1 MGPRRGI
8 LLLILVMLAS
18 LGLGVSCWTAVVPR
32 LIAGIGP
39 KTWMEWLAVCVL
51 SALPFS
57 VPPAVIGLLQRAG
70 WAPGAV
76 LVWGVLWVAELALT
90 LAAAGSFAGLSG
102 PEWFVPWTAIIGAA
116 LALAGIVRYVG
127 RVVSESPEPKPQG

>member
-1 MGPRRGI
+1 
-8 LLLILVMLAS
+8 LTELAV
-18 LGLGVSCWTAVVPR
+18 GLTGVGCWAAVVPR
-32 LIAGIGP
+32 LIAGVGP

-57 VPPAVIGLLQRAG
+57 VPPAVIGLLQRAP

-76 LVWGVLWVAELALT
+76 LAWGVLWVAELALT
-90 LAAAGSFAGLSG
+90 LVAAGALTGLSG

-116 LALAGIVRYVG
+116 LALAGMVRYVG
-127 RVVSESPEPKPQG
+127 RVVSEASGPGPQG